1 MFEWTIISEQS
12 QDISQEQRSMIVA
25 MPNKWDKVEL
35 IVQKLTECGLDQ
47 IVFWPSERSVIK
59 ERSPKKEERLHKII
73 KEAVEQSRGW
83 KVPNLA
89 FATDITKYLQDAE
102 VVVFDKPLVDWALDI
117 ECWNAKDKKLTTK
130 VWIVGPEGGLTKRD
144 YQTFEAYASKIL
156 SLGETVLRTETAAI
170 IGWWIIKNDFEQ

>member
-1 MFEWTIISEQS
+1 
-12 QDISQEQRSMIVA
+12 

-102 VVVFDKPLVDWALDI
+102 VVVFDKPLVD
-117 ECWNAKDKKLTTK
+117 
-130 VWIVGPEGGLTKRD
+130 
-144 YQTFEAYASKIL
+144 
-156 SLGETVLRTETAAI
+156 
-170 IGWWIIKNDFEQ
+170 